1 MLLKQNSCLL
11 LLVFVLSFESVFNCT
26 CAVWFFLVLV
36 CACVCVCVC
45 WQPGARQLAV
55 WDDASRLPAWSSRCL
70 AVLCRLKQR
79 QETTKTIY
87 MEKEDRN
94 VLGRKETSKR
104 GGGMSRENNK
114 SEGQRAWQEQRHDI
128 QNYLLSN
135 LASHTPPECAPS
147 K

>member
-1 MLLKQNSCLL
+1 MFCLL
-11 LLVFVLSFESVFNCT
+11 SLFSIARVRFGFSWC
-26 CAVWFFLVLV
+26 V
-36 CACVCVCVC
+36 CVCVRVCVCVCVCVRACVCVCVC